1 LFVESGRLA
10 AEEIMR
16 HWHSVWVELRE
27 VVWLTT
33 VLWGVSI
40 AGVGFAIALALALDS
55 GAAPI
60 APVGGHF

>member
-1 LFVESGRLA
+1 
-10 AEEIMR
+10 MR

-55 GAAPI
+55 GASPI
-60 APVGGHF
+60 PPGGGHF